1 MENTVLMYSA
11 RRIAKQHCSI
21 TMFAPLTDLRNDIQR
36 SEPQEITGK
45 KMPENKINV
54 EKFKTAFVGNE
65 RERNS
70 ACCTLVSSESENEN
84 VSTCNNYL
92 SPVVKQVHGFHGK

>member
-1 MENTVLMYSA
+1 MHPQPFVCLKCCAAGMENTVLMYSA
-11 RRIAKQHCSI
+11 RRIAKQRCSI

-54 EKFKTAFVGNE
+54 EKFKTAFAGNE
-65 RERNS
+65 RE
-70 ACCTLVSSESENEN
+70 EF
-84 VSTCNNYL
+84 
-92 SPVVKQVHGFHGK
+92 SPLHTSFI